1 MDISTKH
8 LEISFYVSTN
18 DKEILHVFCDE
29 MLVHVN
35 SRLSKFIL
43 TSSAALKNTFK
54 SIKVDQ

>member
-1 MDISTKH
+1 MSLLSTLK
-8 LEISFYVSTN
+8 FRPDVSRN
-18 DKEILHVFCDE
+18 HKEILHIFCDE